1 MFNENPVDYPVNPL
15 SRQRWSPYAF
25 DADRSV
31 SREDLE
37 GLFEA
42 ARWAMSS
49 FNAQPWRYI
58 VGVKERDRETWDA
71 VFETLLE
78 GNRGWAQHVPVL
90 ALGLVER
97 HFEHNGKPNRHAAH
111 DLGAASASLSYEAA
125 ARGQLMIAR
134 EEYKIA
140 VGHYPNGLQV
150 PPPSPISALHPWG
163 ARPSSWSTSRPAG
176 LPRSRAPCP
185 MRWSRGASAGTSK
198 ARNIHARK

>member
-1 MFNENPVDYPVNPL
+1 MFKENPVDHPVNPL
-15 SRQRWSPYAF
+15 SLQRWSPYAY
-25 DADRSV
+25 DADRAV
-31 SREDLE
+31 NREDLQS
-37 GLFEA
+37 LFEA

-58 VGVKERDRETWDA
+58 VGVRDRDRENWDK

-125 ARGQLMIAR
+125 ARGLAVHQMGGFSGDRAR
-134 EEYKIA
+134 ELFDLPDSVEPYTALAIGYPAPPGIA
-140 VGHYPNGLQV
+140 DAELQE
-150 PPPSPISALHPWG
+150 
-163 ARPSSWSTSRPAG
+163 RDRKE
-176 LPRSRAPCP
+176 RSRKPLDEIVI
-185 MRWSRGASAGTSK
+185 RGGL
-198 ARNIHARK
+198 

>member
-1 MFNENPVDYPVNPL
+1 MGGWY
-15 SRQRWSPYAF
+15 RWARSG
-25 DADRSV
+25 DRAGGFAGRSTT
-31 SREDLE
+31 
-37 GLFEA
+37 FAA

-111 DLGAASASLSYEAA
+111 DLGGVLL
-125 ARGQLMIAR
+125 RWCDQQFGHG
-134 EEYKIA
+134 A
-140 VGHYPNGLQV
+140 VDVLTETVDLIY
-150 PPPSPISALHPWG
+150 AW
-163 ARPSSWSTSRPAG
+163 T
-176 LPRSRAPCP
+176 
-185 MRWSRGASAGTSK
+185 
-198 ARNIHARK
+198 